1 MGNGIIIDYKR
12 KLLQGSH
19 NNLTKYKQ
27 IVMVIYGGS
36 MVKQVTIYH
45 TVATGVLWKFNSS
58 WTN

>member
-27 IVMVIYGGS
+27 MVIYMVAHGKASYHLPQSQQEFSGS
-36 MVKQVTIYH
+36 LIQ
-45 TVATGVLWKFNSS
+45 L
-58 WTN
+58 TN